1 LVGRDGVRGQQA
13 QASLAADLTVP
24 VNFTVD
30 CQGALEGADIVVTV
44 TNSAVPVL
52 RHEWLSPGAHVNA
65 VGACLPRLR
74 ELDTETMVASRLFVD
89 RRESALNES
98 GDLLIAGLRADH
110 IVAELGEVLAGKVA
124 GRTSPAQLT
133 VFDSL
138 GLAVQDLA
146 AAAYVCAQAD
156 RLGVGT
162 RVAF

>member
-1 LVGRDGVRGQQA
+1 
-13 QASLAADLTVP
+13 
-24 VNFTVD
+24 
-30 CQGALEGADIVVTV
+30 VTV

-52 RHEWLSPGAHVNA
+52 RHGWLSPGTHVNA
-65 VGACLPRLR
+65 VGACLRTHR
-74 ELDTETMVASRLFVD
+74 EIDTETVVASRLFAD

-98 GDLLIAGLRADH
+98 GDFLIAAAEAGLQPDH
-110 IVAELGEVLAGKVA
+110 LVAELGEVLAGTA
-124 GRTSPAQLT
+124 SGRTSGTQLT
-133 VFDSL
+133 VFESL